1 MSWHFGLIAMR
12 CALSSTKIKFHSLLS
27 WSVRFY
33 QLHSTKLFQSHST
46 IKAWTTSSQNGL
58 TVEQLDPQTKQWFES
73 QVYNQ
78 KFGGMQT
85 MQFMFFRFTCRYL
98 LLPYPDFR
106 VSWVVLITLNVIWI
120 NIPMSV
126 VFFSQQSN
134 TGGGTLWQERMI
146 ELIFPTFILGFHRCY
161 TRDFLCIEIN
171 RFTHL

>member
-1 MSWHFGLIAMR
+1 MR

-33 QLHSTKLFQSHST
+33 QLHSTKLFQSHSA
-46 IKAWTTSSQNGL
+46 IKPWTTSSQNGL

-106 VSWVVLITLNVIWI
+106 VSWVVLITLNVIW
-120 NIPMSV
+120 MSV
-126 VFFSQQSN
+126 VFFPNRAIQ
-134 TGGGTLWQERMI
+134 GV
-146 ELIFPTFILGFHRCY
+146 ELFDKSAWLSKYFQLFILGFHRCY